1 MDPRRL
7 KSRLRLHAAL
17 RQMLG
22 QMPLRDISVEALV
35 RQAGVTRPTFYAHF
49 ADVPEMLGEYL
60 DHLLAE
66 MSRRRHRDIAC
77 SDGAFPPL
85 DSLGASVAGALRDLD
100 PLDPRLQAI
109 LDGVPG
115 LSPELRF
122 AAMLQEMM
130 EANAPA
136 VHAGLSPGQR
146 QLQAHFFTGAFV
158 GLVRLWISRKTEL
171 TADELGEAFAD
182 LVRNGAQGDIPCFRS
197 ET

>member
-49 ADVPEMLGEYL
+49 TDVPEMLGEYL
-60 DHLLAE
+60 DHLLNE
-66 MSRRRHRDIAC
+66 MSRRRCRDIA
-77 SDGAFPPL
+77 SSEGDFPPL
-85 DSLGASVAGALRDLD
+85 DSLGASIAGALRDLD

-122 AAMLQEMM
+122 AAMVQEMM
-130 EANAPA
+130 ENNVPA
-136 VHAGLSPGQR
+136 LQTGLSPAAR
-146 QLQAHFFTGAFV
+146 QLRAHFFTGAFV
-158 GLVRLWISRKTEL
+158 GLVRLWVSRKTEM
-171 TADELGEAFAD
+171 TADELGEAFAG
-182 LVRNGAQGDIPCFRS
+182 LVRNGAQGDHPCFRS

>member
-49 ADVPEMLGEYL
+49 TDLPEMLAEYL

-66 MSRRRHRDIAC
+66 MSRRRCRDIA
-77 SDGAFPPL
+77 SSQGDFPPL
-85 DSLGASVAGALRDLD
+85 DSLGASIAGALRDLD
-100 PLDPRLQAI
+100 LLDPRLQAI

-122 AAMLQEMM
+122 AAFVQEMM
-130 EANAPA
+130 EANAPTLQ
-136 VHAGLSPGQR
+136 AGLSPGQR
-146 QLQAHFFTGAFV
+146 QLRAHFFTGAFV
-158 GLVRLWISRKTEL
+158 GLLRLWVSRKTEL
-171 TADELGEAFAD
+171 TAEELGEAFAD
-182 LVRNGAQGDIPCFRS
+182 LVRNGAQGDHPCFRS